1 MTIWEYIFQPVNVL
15 CGIICG
21 TFFYLFQNA
30 TSVEDMI
37 IMSSL
42 SLCLPAVALLLAR
55 LDRRV
60 TKYNNTRRRKRM
72 RGQ

>member
-21 TFFYLFQNA
+21 TFIYLFNTA
-30 TSVEDMI
+30 TSVEDMV

-42 SLCLPAVALLLAR
+42 SLCLPAIALLLAR
-55 LDRRV
+55 LEKRI